1 MSQEEKNL
9 QGSSLFDRFRPAE
22 AEDESPL
29 EAADEPA
36 ATQQAQGQAD
46 SEMPVEARRAMV
58 LLLRQGVVMASQKRL
73 AYDALCLHE
82 TAITQHLARMF
93 LHLILDRRAGIAIL
107 LQPDDALDDTD
118 SDEQYSMVNKRTLT
132 LYDTLLLLVLRKY
145 YQERETAGEQRII
158 IATEQIEALM
168 TPFLPLT
175 QSTRG
180 ERRSLSGATK
190 FLLEKR
196 LISTVRGDNDRFEV
210 TPVIRYVVNADFLDR
225 LLAEYQRLAGPD
237 AAAPAE
243 ENNDE

>member
-29 EAADEPA
+29 EAAEEPA
-36 ATQQAQGQAD
+36 ATQQGQAD

-73 AYDALCLHE
+73 AYEALCLHE
-82 TAITQHLARMF
+82 PAITQHLARMF

-107 LQPDDALDDTD
+107 LQQDDDIDDTD
-118 SDEQYSMVNKRTLT
+118 TDEQYSMVNKRTLT

-180 ERRSLSGATK
+180 ERRTLSGATK
-190 FLLEKR
+190 FLLDKR
-196 LISTVRGDNDRFEV
+196 LISNVRGDNDRFEV

-225 LLAEYQRLAGPD
+225 LLAEYQRLTGPD